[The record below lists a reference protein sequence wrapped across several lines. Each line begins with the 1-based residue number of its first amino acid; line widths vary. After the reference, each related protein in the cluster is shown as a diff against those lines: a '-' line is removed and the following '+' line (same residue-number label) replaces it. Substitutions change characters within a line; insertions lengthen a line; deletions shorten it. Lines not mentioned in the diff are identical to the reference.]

1 MQHTP
6 PIPTMEQVFPVPGTM
21 KRSPERDDFPPESHK
36 RLKGSP
42 PISKVINLLSDDEDD
57 AAEPRSM
64 SQINNSPDPRSTPNR
79 PLYIS
84 TPHSPS
90 PISTP
95 ITIPMAEA
103 KALARAAAEQSNL
116 QHQPADMLLDQ
127 NGNEVPGAWPSTP
140 TRQAASHEQQNPI
153 NGPVPM
159 PTLMAFVKS
168 ELQPETAQPALPID
182 DDPPLCPEQAALVDL
197 VASGKNI
204 FYTGSAGCG
213 KSTALKAIT
222 KRLRSMSKTVRII
235 APTGCAALQVNG
247 TTTWTF
253 AGWTPNHHKR
263 SLEEL
268 RGAAHG
274 KYVWKRLNEVNVL
287 IIDEISMIENLHFE
301 RLNELM
307 KEARGNKRAF
317 GGIQVIV
324 TGDFCQLPPVKPF
337 EHCIQCG
344 RELIRGSSEFGTIF
358 SCRMH
363 GDYYEKDK
371 FAFRSRAWQECNFDH
386 VQLTTI
392 HRQNDETFI
401 RILQKCRIGQ
411 RLSEPDIDLLMD
423 HECMVHHAT
432 KLFATRDEMNKVNRA
447 EFERLKGLNHI
458 YWCLDNFF
466 WQQAHPHLQWKGV
479 RKPRDGP
486 QSKGPLKALEDHRFP
501 ECVQLKKGMLVVL
514 LVNLDLESGLCNGS
528 QGIICGFEQND
539 PKLLPKAKTN
549 SAEDPANRVFGE
561 HARLKEE
568 QIKLF
573 ITDPGT
579 RYRTWPVVRFHNGR
593 VRTIYADC
601 SISELGDD
609 RPHSLLC
616 RTQIPLAPAWA
627 MTIHK
632 SQGMTLDRVVVNLSR
647 AFEEGQ
653 VYVALSRAT
662 GLRGLKIEGS
672 RAGLLT
678 GLGGNPEVQ
687 AFLRDKFGVVNA
699 HPAIRETG

>member
-6 PIPTMEQVFPVPGTM
+6 PIPIMDHAFSGTM
-21 KRSPERDDFPPESHK
+21 KRSPNWDDLTSESHK
-36 RLKGSP
+36 KLKHSP
-42 PISKVINLLSDDEDD
+42 PILPVISLLSDDEDD
-57 AAEPRSM
+57 ATEPRSV
-64 SQINNSPDPRSTPNR
+64 SQTANSPDHKSTPNH
-79 PLYIS
+79 PPYIS
-84 TPHSPS
+84 TPHSS
-90 PISTP
+90 PISAP
-95 ITIPMAEA
+95 TINPVAEA
-103 KALARAAAEQSNL
+103 RALARAAAK
-116 QHQPADMLLDQ
+116 QPKLPYRPA
-127 NGNEVPGAWPSTP
+127 EVLSAANIEEMPGTWPSTP
-140 TRQAASHEQQNPI
+140 ARQAASHDRWSPT
-153 NGPVPM
+153 NGPIPM
-159 PTLMAFVKS
+159 PTLLS
-168 ELQPETAQPALPID
+168 SSQGELQPESAQPIPPVSEE
-182 DDPPLCPEQAALVDL
+182 PPLCPEQAALVDL
-197 VASGKNI
+197 VASGKNV

-222 KRLRSMSKTVRII
+222 KQLRSMGKTVRII
-235 APTGCAALQVNG
+235 APTGCSALQVNG

-263 SLEEL
+263 SLDEL
-268 RGAAHG
+268 RAAAHG
-274 KYVWKRLNEVNVL
+274 KFVWKRLNEADVL

-307 KEARGNKRAF
+307 KAARGKDRAF

-337 EHCIQCG
+337 EHCIECG
-344 RELIRGSSEFGTIF
+344 RELIRGSSELGTIF
-358 SCRMH
+358 SCRKH

-401 RILQKCRIGQ
+401 HILQKCRTGQ
-411 RLSEPDIDLLMD
+411 RLSESELDLLMD

-466 WQQAHPHLQWKGV
+466 WQPAHPNLQWKGV
-479 RKPRDGP
+479 RKPKDGP
-486 QSKGPLKALEDHRFP
+486 QSKGPIKALEDHRFP

-514 LVNLDLESGLCNGS
+514 LVNLDLASGLCNGS

-549 SAEDPANRVFGE
+549 SAKDEPVNRTFGE
-561 HARLKEE
+561 RAQLQEE

-573 ITDPGT
+573 IEDPGA
-579 RYRTWPVVRFHNGR
+579 RYKTWPVVRFHNGQ
-593 VRTIYADC
+593 VRTIYASC

-678 GLGGNPEVQ
+678 GLGGNREVQ
-687 AFLRDKFGVVNA
+687 AFLRDKFGAVNA
-699 HPAIRETG
+699 HPAVQGTV